1 MQELGFDV
9 IEVTHPADALHLIEQ
24 CQDLQLVV
32 TDLVL
37 PGGLTGDNIAQGVQ
51 ALVPA
56 VRVLFISG
64 LIEAPA
70 SLAEQ
75 QPHTRL
81 LPKPFTLEQ
90 LGRGRIERSQDS
102 AGAITLTPGNYQ
114 REVLYRYALGG
125 SPSEHP
131 YAAAVFSLEQPLE
144 NYAGVSFVARAERP
158 LRMSVQLRQPGSG
171 GGVRWKTSVYLDAT
185 PRPVVMR
192 FEQFAPVERSAGPV
206 RVGQLDSL
214 LLVVDDVNT
223 PLGNG
228 GRVWVRD
235 LDFFR

>member
-1 MQELGFDV
+1 MKLVSEALQELGFDV

-81 LPKPFTLEQ
+81 LPKPFTLGQFKACVEGM
-90 LGRGRIERSQDS
+90 LADPQD
-102 AGAITLTPGNYQ
+102 AP
-114 REVLYRYALGG
+114 
-125 SPSEHP
+125 
-131 YAAAVFSLEQPLE
+131 
-144 NYAGVSFVARAERP
+144 P
-158 LRMSVQLRQPGSG
+158 LRDQ
-171 GGVRWKTSVYLDAT
+171 AT
-185 PRPVVMR
+185 RR
-192 FEQFAPVERSAGPV
+192 
-206 RVGQLDSL
+206 
-214 LLVVDDVNT
+214 
-223 PLGNG
+223 
-228 GRVWVRD
+228 
-235 LDFFR
+235 